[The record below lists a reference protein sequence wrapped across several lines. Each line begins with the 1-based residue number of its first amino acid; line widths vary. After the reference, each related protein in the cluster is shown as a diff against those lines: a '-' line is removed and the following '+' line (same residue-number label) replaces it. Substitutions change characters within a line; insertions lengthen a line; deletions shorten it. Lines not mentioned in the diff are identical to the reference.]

1 MKNTFKLGAAA
12 FAVAAA
18 FCSTAHA
25 AGFQLT
31 EQSAGAMGRAYAGVG
46 VDGTDLSGVYFNPA
60 TMVLHPGTQI
70 QAGFVG
76 ISLDLEFEGSGEGD
90 GVSEN
95 GRKKG
100 QAIPFGYLTHQ
111 INDSMWVGLGMTV
124 PFGMGTEYDDN
135 WTYANRGIS
144 ATVLTYDFNP
154 NVAWKVN
161 EKFSVGAGVSIQY
174 ASADLK
180 IRKDI
185 AAGDLSQFKGTLP
198 SNLSNTELAKVNGEV
213 DADSWAWGWNIGF
226 MWSPVENF
234 RLGVSYRSAINH
246 NADGDF
252 EVTDPRPNSENI
264 QALAG
269 VLAGSEASEEAIAK
283 TAGTIS
289 NTLMGAVGSSAASA
303 KLSTPAWAMI
313 NAAWDVN
320 DFMSLYATFRW
331 TDWSSFDEL
340 TIKSPGLSILG
351 GSETIKNKWQDTYLF
366 SVGADF
372 RMNDWWTMR
381 AGVGYETSPI
391 DEAQYRTTI
400 IPDSDRLWLAAGS
413 SFKVADNMQ
422 LDVAAAWLHGVG
434 ESDVTASEDSKEVVG
449 EFNKLDAY
457 LIGVQLQY
465 KF

>member
-76 ISLDLEFEGSGEGD
+76 ISLDLEFEGSDEGD

-180 IRKDI
+180 MKEVLGAD
-185 AAGDLSQFKGTLP
+185 ASMD
-198 SNLSNTELAKVNGEV
+198 GEV
-213 DADSWAWGWNIGF
+213 DADSWAWGFNVGA
-226 MWSPVENF
+226 MWSPTENV
-234 RLGVSYRSAINH
+234 RLGVSYRSAVHH
-246 NADGDF
+246 NAEGDF
-252 EVTDPRPNSENI
+252 TLDNAKGDLVINSSSVPLN
-264 QALAG
+264 
-269 VLAGSEASEEAIAK
+269 SF
-283 TAGTIS
+283 TGTFD
-289 NTLMGAVGSSAASA
+289 ASA
-303 KLSTPAWAMI
+303 TLATPAWAML

-331 TDWSSFDEL
+331 TDWSSFDKL
-340 TIKSPGLSILG
+340 DIKSNALALAMLYQGKK
-351 GSETIKNKWQDTYLF
+351 TIKNEWKDTYLF

-372 RMNDWWTMR
+372 RMNDWWTLR

-422 LDVAAAWLHGVG
+422 LDVSAAWLHGVG

-457 LIGVQLQY
+457 LLGVQLQY